1 MAPHP
6 QSDPGPGRLHTPGL
20 RPGIYNRIGSTQ
32 YRVIISRYMQRSSEA
47 LRSDREVN
55 DRQIRMCRSWLR
67 LRRRLPESAGPD
79 WRQQAVTDDGH
90 RYVEAMGAS
99 DDRLRYP
106 SARCFL

>member
-1 MAPHP
+1 MSLLKTIKPHFSLLTGTPAHTFSAKASIGTRERKCMAPHP

-55 DRQIRMCRSWLR
+55 DRQIRMCRS
-67 LRRRLPESAGPD
+67 
-79 WRQQAVTDDGH
+79 
-90 RYVEAMGAS
+90 
-99 DDRLRYP
+99 
-106 SARCFL
+106 